1 MSVPRH
7 GAPAASPLSTH
18 GRALLDTFDSVLERF
33 ALISYV
39 DLIDILLVTLIIF
52 GVLMLIRGTRAVQVL
67 RGLLVLAA
75 FVFILAQIFE
85 LQAFTWLV
93 DNMLPVLLIAIPVI
107 FQPELRRALEQLG
120 LAGRYL
126 RIFRRDESNPVV
138 DAFKDAALRLSQR
151 RHGALVV
158 FEQDTGLQE
167 YIDTGVVLDADPSA
181 ELFLTIFNKH
191 TELHDGAII
200 VRGNRL
206 AAAACVLPLSTSSLS
221 DRQMGLRHRAAL
233 GISEVS
239 DAVAVVVSEETGQV
253 SIAHNGRILRR
264 QDIARLDT
272 ILNAFLTGPRQPD
285 FLGRASSE
293 PRA

>member
-1 MSVPRH
+1 MRR
-7 GAPAASPLSTH
+7 STV
-18 GRALLDTFDSVLERF
+18 GRKHLDILDSVLERF
-33 ALISYV
+33 ALISIV
-39 DLIDILLVTLIIF
+39 DVFDILLVTLIIF
-52 GVLMLIRGTRAVQVL
+52 GVLMLIRGTRAVQLL
-67 RGLLVLAA
+67 RGLFVLAA
-75 FVFILAQIFE
+75 IVFFFAQIFD
-85 LQAFTWLV
+85 LRAFKWLV
-93 DNMLPVLLIAIPVI
+93 DNMLPVLLFAIPVI

-126 RIFRRDESNPVV
+126 RIFRRDETSPVV
-138 DAFKDAALRLSQR
+138 ATFKEAALRLSQR

-167 YIDTGVVLDADPSA
+167 YIDTGVILDAEPSP

-200 VRGNRL
+200 VRENKL

-264 QDIARLDT
+264 QDIARLDS
-272 ILNAFLTGPRQPD
+272 ILNAFLAGPRQPEI
-285 FLGRASSE
+285 LRRENRESGG
-293 PRA
+293 

>member
-1 MSVPRH
+1 MCH
-7 GAPAASPLSTH
+7 GAAGLLS
-18 GRALLDTFDSVLERF
+18 GARLIIICRALLELFEAVIERI
-33 ALISYV
+33 ALLRIV
-39 DLIDILLVTLIIF
+39 DLVDILLVTAVIF

-67 RGLLVLAA
+67 RGLIVLGAIIFVLAQ
-75 FVFILAQIFE
+75 VFE
-85 LQAFTWLV
+85 LRAFSWLV

-120 LAGRYL
+120 LASRYF
-126 RIFRRDESNPVV
+126 RIFKRDEINPSVV
-138 DAFKDAALRLSQR
+138 ALKDAALRLSQR

-158 FEQDTGLQE
+158 FEQEIGLQDYVDTG
-167 YIDTGVVLDADPSA
+167 IVLNAVPSP

-191 TELHDGAII
+191 TELHDGAVI
-200 VRGNRL
+200 VRDGRI

-239 DAVAVVVSEETGQV
+239 DAVAVVISEETGQV

-272 ILNAFLTGPRQPD
+272 ILNAFLTGPRQQPQQTEKE
-285 FLGRASSE
+285 R
-293 PRA
+293 

>member
-1 MSVPRH
+1 MDIFENI
-7 GAPAASPLSTH
+7 
-18 GRALLDTFDSVLERF
+18 LDRI
-33 ALISYV
+33 ALIGAV
-39 DLIDILLVTLIIF
+39 DVIDILLVTLIVF
-52 GVLMLIRGTRAVQVL
+52 AVLMLIRGTRAVQVL

-75 FVFILAQIFE
+75 FIFLLAQIFD
-85 LQAFTWLV
+85 LRAFTWLV
-93 DNMLPVLLIAIPVI
+93 DNMLPVLLLSIPVI

-120 LAGRYL
+120 LASRYF
-126 RIFRRDESNPVV
+126 RFFRRGDDINPVAV
-138 DAFKDAALRLSQR
+138 TLKDAALRLSQR

-158 FEQDTGLQE
+158 FEQDTGLQD
-167 YIDTGVVLDADPSA
+167 YIDTGVILDAEPSP
-181 ELFLTIFNKH
+181 ELILTIFNKH
-191 TELHDGAII
+191 TELHDGAVI
-200 VRGNRL
+200 VRDNRL
-206 AAAACVLPLSTSSLS
+206 IAAACVLPLSTSSLS

-272 ILNAFLTGPRQPD
+272 ILHAFLTGSRQPD
-285 FLGRASSE
+285 FLGRKQSE

>member
-1 MSVPRH
+1 ME
-7 GAPAASPLSTH
+7 LI
-18 GRALLDTFDSVLERF
+18 DSVLERF
-33 ALISYV
+33 SLITFV
-39 DLIDILLVTLIIF
+39 DVVDILLVTIIIF
-52 GVLMLIRGTRAVQVL
+52 GALMLIRGTRAVQVL
-67 RGLLVLAA
+67 RGLLVLAVII
-75 FVFILAQIFE
+75 FLLAQIFD
-85 LQAFTWLV
+85 LRAFSWLV

-120 LAGRYL
+120 LASRYL
-126 RIFRRDESNPVV
+126 RIFRRDETSPVV
-138 DAFKDAALRLSQR
+138 VAFKEAALRLSQR

-167 YIDTGVVLDADPSA
+167 YIDTGVILNAMPSP
-181 ELFLTIFNKH
+181 ELFLTIFNKN

-200 VRGNRL
+200 VRENRL

-272 ILNAFLTGPRQPD
+272 ILHAFLTGPHQPD
-285 FLGRASSE
+285 FLGKSQNE
-293 PRA
+293 PRG

>member
-1 MSVPRH
+1 MDIFE
-7 GAPAASPLSTH
+7 T
-18 GRALLDTFDSVLERF
+18 VLERF
-33 ALISYV
+33 ALISIV
-39 DLIDILLVTLIIF
+39 DVFDILLVTLIIF

-75 FVFILAQIFE
+75 FVFVLAQIFE
-85 LQAFTWLV
+85 LRAFTWLV

-120 LAGRYL
+120 LAGRYF
-126 RIFRRDESNPVV
+126 RIFRREEISPVV
-138 DAFKDAALRLSQR
+138 IAFKDAALRLSQR

-158 FEQDTGLQE
+158 FEQETGLQE
-167 YIDTGVVLDADPSA
+167 YIDTGVILDADPSP

-206 AAAACVLPLSTSSLS
+206 VAAACVLPLSTSSLS

-272 ILNAFLTGPRQPD
+272 ILHAFLSGPRQRSILRRD
-285 FLGRASSE
+285 GSE
-293 PRA
+293 PSG

>member
-1 MSVPRH
+1 MPYA
-7 GAPAASPLSTH
+7 GARV
-18 GRALLDTFDSVLERF
+18 GREHLDIFDSVLERI
-33 ALISYV
+33 ALISIV
-39 DLIDILLVTLIIF
+39 DVFDILLVTLIIF

-67 RGLLVLAA
+67 RGLFVLAA
-75 FVFILAQIFE
+75 IVFLFAQIFD
-85 LQAFTWLV
+85 LRAFNWLV
-93 DNMLPVLLIAIPVI
+93 DNMLPVLLFAIPVI

-126 RIFRRDESNPVV
+126 RIFRRDETSPVV
-138 DAFKDAALRLSQR
+138 ATFKEAALRLSQR

-167 YIDTGVVLDADPSA
+167 YIDTGVILDADPSP

-200 VRGNRL
+200 VRENKL

-264 QDIARLDT
+264 QDIARLDS
-272 ILNAFLTGPRQPD
+272 ILNAFLAGPRQPEI
-285 FLGRASSE
+285 LRRGNRE
-293 PRA
+293 PSG

>member
-1 MSVPRH
+1 M
-7 GAPAASPLSTH
+7 
-18 GRALLDTFDSVLERF
+18 DIFDSVLERF
-33 ALISYV
+33 ALISIV
-39 DLIDILLVTLIIF
+39 DLFDILLVTFIIF
-52 GVLMLIRGTRAVQVL
+52 GVLMLIRGTRAVQLL
-67 RGLLVLAA
+67 RGLFVLAA
-75 FVFILAQIFE
+75 IVFFFAQIFD
-85 LQAFTWLV
+85 LRAFKWLV
-93 DNMLPVLLIAIPVI
+93 DNMLPVLLFAIPVI

-126 RIFRRDESNPVV
+126 RIFRRDETSPVV
-138 DAFKDAALRLSQR
+138 ATFKEAALRLSQR

-167 YIDTGVVLDADPSA
+167 YIDTGVILDAEPSA

-200 VRGNRL
+200 VRENKL

-264 QDIARLDT
+264 QDIARLDS
-272 ILNAFLTGPRQPD
+272 ILNAFLAGPRQPEI
-285 FLGRASSE
+285 LRRENRESGG
-293 PRA
+293 